1 MSFLDKAKGLIS
13 GHKSE
18 VKSGLDKVADVIEEK
33 VPDQYDAK
41 VEQAADAAKNVVD
54 KLD

>member
-13 GHKSE
+13 DHKTE

-33 VPDQYDAK
+33 VPDQYDSK
-41 VEQAADAAKNVVD
+41 VEQAADAAKNAVD